1 MQQFLDGAPVA
12 QAAAYFGYKLLRHVQ
27 RKPPSLQAT
36 VQDVAGVPLAGP
48 TGRTVLAD
56 AGTAPQTQRAEH
68 RRPGRRRPAGQPAHN
83 FRWIFRLAHS
93 VYMTYPT
100 HATQAKPLGKN
111 NGKLQFYGILCL
123 SRQKL
128 ASASCRVSDHS
139 LLWLRQPS
147 ILPPVLVALQFFYGS
162 SQVTQEAQCSD

>member
-56 AGTAPQTQRAEH
+56 VGTAPQTQRAEH

-83 FRWIFRLAHS
+83 FRWIFRLAHPAR
-93 VYMTYPT
+93 MPHPT
-100 HATQAKPLGKN
+100 HTMQAKTLGKN
-111 NGKLQFYGILCL
+111 NRKFRFYATLM
-123 SRQKL
+123 
-128 ASASCRVSDHS
+128 
-139 LLWLRQPS
+139 P
-147 ILPPVLVALQFFYGS
+147 FE
-162 SQVTQEAQCSD
+162 TETT